1 MISGLTLSTT
11 GKLTC
16 RLYPSVSTITYPVIV
31 VTGFDRVYSG
41 TQVVVGIAGLKS
53 LAADVS
59 SYIKVGVSLQYY
71 DYGGVKGYSYEPT
84 GIVVGPPTAASP
96 LAIASLTV
104 TETST
109 NFVGDLV
116 NYTFTGTLGA
126 GFSPVTS
133 TDYVMVEF

>member
-1 MISGLTLSTT
+1 M
-11 GKLTC
+11 
-16 RLYPSVSTITYPVIV
+16 
-31 VTGFDRVYSG
+31 
-41 TQVVVGIAGLKS
+41 VGIAGLKS

-96 LAIASLTV
+96 LAISSLTV